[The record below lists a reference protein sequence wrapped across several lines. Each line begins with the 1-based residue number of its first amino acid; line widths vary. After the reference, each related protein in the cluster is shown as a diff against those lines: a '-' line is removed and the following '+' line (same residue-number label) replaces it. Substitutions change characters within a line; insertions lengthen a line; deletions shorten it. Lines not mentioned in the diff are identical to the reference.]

1 MKRILVIYYS
11 QSNQLKEILDSI
23 TAPLKINSQVDFC
36 QIKMKNP
43 YPFPWDKEAFFN
55 VFPESFQ
62 QVPQP
67 IEEVPE
73 VILKTDYD
81 LIILGYQVWYLSPSI
96 PINSFL
102 KSEQATSLLG
112 NKPVITVSGS
122 RNMWVMAHEKIK
134 LLLENCHANLVG
146 NIALVDRHLNHISVI
161 TIVQWMFSGKK
172 EKYLGI
178 FPLPGVSSKDI
189 KESTKFGQIIQHFL
203 VEQKGN
209 FDNLQKEIVA
219 NKGVE
224 IKPFLVEMDQK
235 ANKMFK
241 VWSKITIHAKNR
253 KFRLKLFNYYLWIA
267 IWFIAPIVFILHL
280 VLYPIK
286 YFGYQKRKKYYQG
299 L

>member
-1 MKRILVIYYS
+1 MKKILVIYYS

-23 TAPLKINSQVDFC
+23 CLPLKENAQVDFYE
-36 QIKMKNP
+36 IKMRNP

-67 IEEVPE
+67 IEEIPE
-73 VILKTDYD
+73 AIKSTNYD
-81 LIILGYQVWYLSPSI
+81 LILLGYQVWYLSPSI

-102 KSEQATSLLG
+102 KSEQAQILLA
-112 NKPVITVSGS
+112 NKPIITVSGS

-134 LLLENCHANLVG
+134 KLFVDCKVNLVG

-161 TIVQWMFSGKK
+161 TIVQWMFTGKK

-178 FPLPGVSSKDI
+178 FPKPGVSNKDI
-189 KESTKFGQIIQHFL
+189 QESTKFGQIINHFL
-203 VEQKGN
+203 VDLNGN
-209 FDNLQKEIVA
+209 FKNLQKEIVA
-219 NKGVE
+219 NNGVE

-241 VWSKITIHAKNR
+241 VWSKITINAKNR
-253 KFRLKLFNYYLWIA
+253 KFRLKLFNYYLLVA
-267 IWFIAPIVFILHL
+267 IWLIAPIVFILHL
-280 VLYPIK
+280 ALYPFK
-286 YFGYQKRKKYYQG
+286 YFGYQKSKKYYQG